1 MLEPSLL
8 EEDLSFLEED
18 LSSPPDDFDSVDS
31 VDEVSLESPF
41 DPFPGDELYPSAY
54 QPPPLRMKAE
64 AEIRRRTFERQTL
77 QRLSGSAVIR

>member
-18 LSSPPDDFDSVDS
+18 LSSPPDDFYS

-64 AEIRRRTFERQTL
+64 AEIRRRTFERQSL
-77 QRLSGSAVIR
+77 QRLRGSSVIR